1 MDSFSQKKK
10 IYIYIYGQSVYIPIY
25 YKVYSLKWQN
35 FKKSQSS
42 MANFGVF

>member
-1 MDSFSQKKK
+1 MDKVFRFPYL
-10 IYIYIYGQSVYIPIY
+10 IN

-35 FKKSQSS
+35 LKKSQSS